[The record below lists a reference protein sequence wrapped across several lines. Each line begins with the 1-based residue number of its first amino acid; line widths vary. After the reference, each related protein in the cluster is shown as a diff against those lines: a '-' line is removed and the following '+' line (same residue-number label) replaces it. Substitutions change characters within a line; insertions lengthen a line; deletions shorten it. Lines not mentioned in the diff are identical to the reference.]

1 MGVRNVLWPR
11 SGARFC
17 DPRCQENETPA
28 RVSSGR
34 NSSMIKRYVKG
45 GSFVNPF
52 FDVESIPSGQPR
64 RRWLPRVASE
74 VRGFLWVD
82 SLDSL
87 RNPPFPERWLRK
99 PLKMSRNLRRAGAGG
114 FRVDSPVKR
123 PDARKVS
130 GCAPPYT
137 DGAGRNHAGGASRR
151 THEVS
156 VRPPG
161 GSRGCGFN

>member
-34 NSSMIKRYVKG
+34 NSSMIKGYVNG
-45 GSFVNPF
+45 GSFVKSF

-64 RRWLPRVASE
+64 RRWLPGVASE

-82 SLDSL
+82 SLDPV

-99 PLKMSRNLRRAGAGG
+99 PMKMSRNLSRAGAGG

-137 DGAGRNHAGGASRR
+137 NRAREEPWPGGAMADWYEFLVNRIS
-151 THEVS
+151 S
-156 VRPPG
+156 APA
-161 GSRGCGFN
+161 

>member
-1 MGVRNVLWPR
+1 
-11 SGARFC
+11 
-17 DPRCQENETPA
+17 
-28 RVSSGR
+28 
-34 NSSMIKRYVKG
+34 MIERYVNG
-45 GSFVNPF
+45 GSFVKPF

-87 RNPPFPERWLRK
+87 RNPLFPERWLRK

-137 DGAGRNHAGGASRR
+137 FGAGEEPCRGGVIGPELPFVPSATNDRCQPQSRLCR
-151 THEVS
+151 KYKRLTEW
-156 VRPPG
+156 
-161 GSRGCGFN
+161 FT